1 MISKKKI
8 RKITKPSQLFKHMT
22 ELSDQKHYTRKNYKA
37 QSLVYETLNDEIKRK
52 IHKKLKTIKGSR
64 NKIINPKNKNQI
76 ENINT

>member
-1 MISKKKI
+1 MDLNLISKKKI

-52 IHKKLKTIKGSR
+52 IHKKLKKKYS
-64 NKIINPKNKNQI
+64 N
-76 ENINT
+76 